1 MEDLS
6 LLINKTSESNFGTI
20 CYISWWLLRNA
31 FMKGTRWKLK
41 YILNSQSTWHCRKHL
56 RVKYDMQRGH
66 VLYQFWIPINKL
78 DNLAVCVCNSVH
90 LWVWVFFFFTS
101 VSCRAVNKTVILSL
115 LLFLNKQ
122 VYLENNSREERIRA
136 VSVLH
141 DLTKAM
147 GEFFLF
153 FLSIKQ
159 MKVI

>member
-1 MEDLS
+1 
-6 LLINKTSESNFGTI
+6 
-20 CYISWWLLRNA
+20 
-31 FMKGTRWKLK
+31 
-41 YILNSQSTWHCRKHL
+41 
-56 RVKYDMQRGH
+56 
-66 VLYQFWIPINKL
+66 
-78 DNLAVCVCNSVH
+78 
-90 LWVWVFFFFTS
+90 VWVVFFFTS